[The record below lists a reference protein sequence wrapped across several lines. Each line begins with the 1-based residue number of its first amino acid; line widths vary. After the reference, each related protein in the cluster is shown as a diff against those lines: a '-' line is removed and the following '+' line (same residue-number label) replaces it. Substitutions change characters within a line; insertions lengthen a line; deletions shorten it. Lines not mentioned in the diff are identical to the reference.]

1 MDLGLQ
7 FSGMNPAGMNS
18 AGTNPAGMDTA
29 GMNAP
34 IAGMPVAG
42 RVTAAVPG
50 TPASDN
56 VMLRPLADRM
66 RPKRLDDVIG
76 QDQVLAPGAPLRL
89 MASPTTSQSVVVPGA
104 ALLYGPPGTGKTT
117 IAHLIAEESHR
128 RFIEL
133 SAVNARVEELR
144 SSLSAAE
151 RLKRRGEETVL
162 FIDEIHRYSR
172 EEQDILLPAVEKRLV
187 TFVAATT
194 EAPSSTLAPALLSRC
209 IIVHLH
215 QLGVDGLNR
224 IVDRAVASPD
234 GLGGSVTLD
243 PEARKLL
250 VLSSG
255 GDARHALTTLE
266 AAASRAA
273 SQATPGQVAVVTS
286 DDVRSV
292 IDNIPSYSVDDHYD
306 MASALVKSMRGSN
319 PDAAVYWATRMLDAG
334 EDPMF
339 IARRVVVSAA
349 QDVGLAQPQVLQTA
363 VAAAQAV
370 EMVGMPDARVPLM
383 EAIIQIAVSPKSDA
397 VLNAAN
403 AAQKDI
409 KDGKLGIV
417 PLHLRNPTDADHRAA
432 GNGMGYINPLE
443 HGGFVAQQYM
453 PMGIEDTEY
462 YQPRNSGVEAK
473 IGPWLAQYRAAM
485 RNASGPADEGETGTS
500 EADAVN

>member
-18 AGTNPAGMDTA
+18 AGVNPAGMDTT

-34 IAGMPVAG
+34 IAG

-144 SSLSAAE
+144 NSLSAAE

-234 GLGGSVTLD
+234 GLGGSA
-243 PEARKLL
+243 PWIRK
-250 VLSSG
+250 
-255 GDARHALTTLE
+255 R
-266 AAASRAA
+266 AS
-273 SQATPGQVAVVTS
+273 
-286 DDVRSV
+286 
-292 IDNIPSYSVDDHYD
+292 
-306 MASALVKSMRGSN
+306 
-319 PDAAVYWATRMLDAG
+319 
-334 EDPMF
+334 
-339 IARRVVVSAA
+339 
-349 QDVGLAQPQVLQTA
+349 
-363 VAAAQAV
+363 
-370 EMVGMPDARVPLM
+370 
-383 EAIIQIAVSPKSDA
+383 
-397 VLNAAN
+397 
-403 AAQKDI
+403 
-409 KDGKLGIV
+409 
-417 PLHLRNPTDADHRAA
+417 
-432 GNGMGYINPLE
+432 
-443 HGGFVAQQYM
+443 
-453 PMGIEDTEY
+453 
-462 YQPRNSGVEAK
+462 
-473 IGPWLAQYRAAM
+473 
-485 RNASGPADEGETGTS
+485 
-500 EADAVN
+500 